1 MAKEKESKEI
11 AEVKPAGLPTEIFS
25 GMEADATNASGFE
38 GMSADDCAVPFLM
51 LLQATSKKINGP
63 APLVGAKA
71 GDLFN
76 TVSNEIFQPPFRVIP
91 CAFKKSWVE
100 WRPRELGGGFVKE
113 HATDE
118 LLAQCKKGQKGEDV
132 LANGNNLVATAY
144 HFVLVLKEDGKYE
157 RAVLSFTSTQLKK
170 SKKWNTQMRS
180 QQLRLAN
187 GKIIVPPMYALSYLL
202 EVVQESNDK
211 GSWKG
216 LLVGKP
222 ERIASAEIYTAAKLF
237 HQEATSGLVK
247 VSQIVDEDAETIAE
261 GPVMPEVM

>member
-118 LLAQCKKGQKGEDV
+118 LVMAMEKLLAGGRYISAT
-132 LANGNNLVATAY
+132 LAEHMAHSLVDDAPQHAHAQLGRQEY
-144 HFVLVLKEDGKYE
+144 RVMLQLAAGK
-157 RAVLSFTSTQLKK
+157 RVT
-170 SKKWNTQMRS
+170 
-180 QQLRLAN
+180 
-187 GKIIVPPMYALSYLL
+187 
-202 EVVQESNDK
+202 D
-211 GSWKG
+211 
-216 LLVGKP
+216 
-222 ERIASAEIYTAAKLF
+222 
-237 HQEATSGLVK
+237 
-247 VSQIVDEDAETIAE
+247 IAE
-261 GPVMPEVM
+261 AMHLSPKTVSTYRSRIFEKLGVTSNVELARYCQMHQITGDSA